1 MWFSALREGLPI
13 WHFHPDE
20 ALLSQILPG
29 PGPVARCEAI
39 ETREEGLYWCASR
52 NPAGPSV
59 SRPFSLC
66 SGSKEMKRPQQTFVV
81 EKKTKRRQ
89 PNAQTKSIWGDTDL
103 KALAR
108 EVEDLA
114 SHPFNSNEGRG
125 TFGSRETRLV
135 DPINAEPLNGRVEV
149 ALPEIQRANGTK
161 VEISQHRV
169 ADTPTEAVA
178 QTKERHTPSQRL
190 STSTGTARNR
200 TKRLH
205 DLKVGH
211 EGRKAQT
218 RTVDDPIS
226 LDELAALGADNKL
239 LKRLLAELLLAQNLW
254 LKKMLERFDAE
265 RDVAPLASGRKA
277 REPEFRG

>member
-1 MWFSALREGLPI
+1 MSFSALREGLPI
-13 WHFHPDE
+13 WHFRQTKPCCPK
-20 ALLSQILPG
+20 SCRVQG
-29 PGPVARCEAI
+29 RWRVAKQLRHARKGYIGAPAEI
-39 ETREEGLYWCASR
+39 SR
-52 NPAGPSV
+52 GHQCRV
-59 SRPFSLC
+59 SFHVC

-108 EVEDLA
+108 EVEDMA

-135 DPINAEPLNGRVEV
+135 NPINAEPLNGRVEV

-218 RTVDDPIS
+218 RTVGIRSPSTS
-226 LDELAALGADNKL
+226 LP
-239 LKRLLAELLLAQNLW
+239 LW
-254 LKKMLERFDAE
+254 VRTT
-265 RDVAPLASGRKA
+265 SSS
-277 REPEFRG
+277 RGC

>member
-1 MWFSALREGLPI
+1 
-13 WHFHPDE
+13 
-20 ALLSQILPG
+20 
-29 PGPVARCEAI
+29 
-39 ETREEGLYWCASR
+39 
-52 NPAGPSV
+52 
-59 SRPFSLC
+59 
-66 SGSKEMKRPQQTFVV
+66 MKRPQQTFVV
-81 EKKTKRRQ
+81 EKKSKRRQ

-108 EVEDLA
+108 EVEDMA

-125 TFGSRETRLV
+125 TFGSCETRRV

-149 ALPEIQRANGTK
+149 ALPEIQPANGTK

-169 ADTPTEAVA
+169 ADTSTEAVS
-178 QTKERHTPSQRL
+178 QTKERHTPSQRV

-200 TKRLH
+200 TNRRPALVH

-218 RTVDDPIS
+218 GTVDDPTS

-239 LKRLLAELLLAQNLW
+239 LRRLLAELLLAQNLW
-254 LKKMLERFDAE
+254 LKKMLEGRGP
-265 RDVAPLASGRKA
+265 RHYIPLPRATA
-277 REPEFRG
+277 

>member
-1 MWFSALREGLPI
+1 MSFSALREGLPI
-13 WHFHPDE
+13 WHFRPDE

-59 SRPFSLC
+59 SRLFSLC

-108 EVEDLA
+108 EVEDMA

>member
-1 MWFSALREGLPI
+1 M
-13 WHFHPDE
+13 
-20 ALLSQILPG
+20 LS
-29 PGPVARCEAI
+29 
-39 ETREEGLYWCASR
+39 
-52 NPAGPSV
+52 
-59 SRPFSLC
+59 
-66 SGSKEMKRPQQTFVV
+66 
-81 EKKTKRRQ
+81 KRRQ
-89 PNAQTKSIWGDTDL
+89 SGDSQTHRRSQSGEIRILRLWHAKWKIWRRIRSIQI
-103 KALAR
+103 
-108 EVEDLA
+108 
-114 SHPFNSNEGRG
+114 EGRG

-135 DPINAEPLNGRVEV
+135 NPINAEPLNGRVEV

-218 RTVDDPIS
+218 RTVGDPIS